1 MRNHWVPKE
10 KLLDTTN
17 NQQVLEELSLWDQML
32 QPRWWMQPSKPQTS
46 GSAWG
51 LSLMPGEMAF
61 HPTESVLCV
70 KSWVAG
76 VEELQEV
83 MSSLHSTTRE
93 CEKEIGRIFSE
104 AHSCSTDSPHLK
116 LKRSQMIL
124 SWTSEPPHPKT
135 CKNTRRKQ
143 NTVLRGGC
151 ISLTLKVVWETHKI
165 SHITLK
171 DSGVLMPFQEQ
182 FCKASSILLII
193 LFKTEVVK
201 RPR

>member
-17 NQQVLEELSLWDQML
+17 NLQVLEELSLWDQML

-76 VEELQEV
+76 AEELQEV

-116 LKRSQMIL
+116 LKRSQMLL

-143 NTVLRGGC
+143 DIVERWLHFTNTESCVRDTQGL
-151 ISLTLKVVWETHKI
+151 
-165 SHITLK
+165 SHN
-171 DSGVLMPFQEQ
+171 SQG
-182 FCKASSILLII
+182 
-193 LFKTEVVK
+193 
-201 RPR
+201 